1 MNTAAAADSS
11 RRFAIALAPLA
22 VVAPGRM
29 FTMITELRPK
39 PAEVFFGYALWI
51 GLIPPVAAFIGA
63 VQFGWRLGA
72 GEPIVLS
79 TGVAA
84 AICLAYYVSL
94 LAGFALASRIAL
106 WMRDAYAG
114 QAEPGECYALIATVG
129 TPMMLGGLLHLYP
142 SAVWN
147 VALLTPAFLWSV
159 YLLYTGLPVVLKNG
173 VERGMLMAS
182 AILGFVLTALAG
194 FLTLIIL
201 AWTKGFGPP
210 LGI

>member
-1 MNTAAAADSS
+1 MNAATATQPSQ
-11 RRFAIALAPLA
+11 RFTIALAPMALA
-22 VVAPGRM
+22 APQRL
-29 FTMITELRPK
+29 FALITQLRPK
-39 PAEVFFGYALWI
+39 PAEVLFGYALWI

-63 VQFGWRLGA
+63 AEFGWRLGA

-79 TGVAA
+79 TGVTA

-94 LAGFALASRIAL
+94 LAGFALASRVAL
-106 WMRDAYAG
+106 WMRDTYAG
-114 QAEPGECYALIATVG
+114 EAEPGECYALIAAVG